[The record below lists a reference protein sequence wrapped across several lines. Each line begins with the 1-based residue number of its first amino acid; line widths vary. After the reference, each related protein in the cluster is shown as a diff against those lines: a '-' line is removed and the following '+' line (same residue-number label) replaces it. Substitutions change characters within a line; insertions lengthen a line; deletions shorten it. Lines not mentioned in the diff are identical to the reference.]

1 MGVEFHT
8 IRFVNLKDLK
18 EAGFNLEPLND
29 SIYAVTDEDGNGIL
43 AHSFNGGY
51 KGNYDEDMDSG
62 VAYYSTNYGN
72 IKKADELM
80 AKIALRLQTG
90 YYDDNVEMEIEEKM
104 EEIVIELTKKYM
116 KEHSNLNIGR
126 VSYIAPGACDYYV
139 ADMSKTTEEEFNKTL
154 NEKILSVK
162 KERERVASENTNK
175 DNIFDFFSKTTEND
189 QPF

>member
-1 MGVEFHT
+1 MGSS
-8 IRFVNLKDLK
+8 L
-18 EAGFNLEPLND
+18 
-29 SIYAVTDEDGNGIL
+29 
-43 AHSFNGGY
+43 
-51 KGNYDEDMDSG
+51 
-62 VAYYSTNYGN
+62 
-72 IKKADELM
+72 

-104 EEIVIELTKKYM
+104 EEIVLELTKKYM
-116 KEHSNLNIGR
+116 KEHSNLNIER

-175 DNIFDFFSKTTEND
+175 DDMGL
-189 QPF
+189 PF